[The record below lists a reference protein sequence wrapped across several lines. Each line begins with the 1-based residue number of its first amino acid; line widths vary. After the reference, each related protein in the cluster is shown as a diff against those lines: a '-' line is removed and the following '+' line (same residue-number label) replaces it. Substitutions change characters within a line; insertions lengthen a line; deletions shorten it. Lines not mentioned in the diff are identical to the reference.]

1 MNFDQ
6 MLKTKSKEELWQRY
20 CSFLDMS
27 LDEFMEVQNQLLME
41 QIELYAN
48 CELGQKI
55 MKGQKPRNPDEFRRY
70 FTASLGLP
78 FWFIISLGS
87 TL

>member
-27 LDEFMEVQNQLLME
+27 LDEFMEYAKT
-41 QIELYAN
+41 IETYEPYLDSEIQSRYEDWKN
-48 CELGQKI
+48 NDW
-55 MKGQKPRNPDEFRRY
+55 RNSSDRPITNWKSSLKRR
-70 FTASLGLP
+70 SLKK
-78 FWFIISLGS
+78 
-87 TL
+87 